1 MRQGKNGPWLPVAI
15 WYDDSGTLLCLK
27 AAIHVNPHDV
37 WTWVCRNPV
46 SYEMYVSVAEAG
58 KGWPDDVGGGTETSS
73 SVNGVG
79 HNSSGVYE
87 AESLLEEIEA
97 FVFVTT
103 VLGELVAALCGEC
116 DGEEIPTAFDGR
128 ARGKL
133 LHILTQTGS
142 GFVEVGDLVFA
153 ERTTVD
159 DRLEVGRLGIL
170 RNKVIVALDGLLE
183 DTLAAGIRGRKCH
196 GFGGENLSAQ
206 IIDHL
211 KLVGRER
218 RTGLGFF
225 QAGECLVE
233 LTKVKLADTEL
244 DRRRLDENIGGI
256 TSDDGLVGGC
266 GTFVI
271 GAGKQAVGGFVF
283 LGSGL
288 RLSVECTR
296 PEEKGH

>member
-1 MRQGKNGPWLPVAI
+1 MFVEPLAI
-15 WYDDSGTLLCLK
+15 GF
-27 AAIHVNPHDV
+27 
-37 WTWVCRNPV
+37 
-46 SYEMYVSVAEAG
+46 
-58 KGWPDDVGGGTETSS
+58 GTEC
-73 SVNGVG
+73 GA
-79 HNSSGVYE
+79 HE
-87 AESLLEEIEA
+87 EDFAELEICVIHEREILFARDDPTQEFFGLLEEIEA
-97 FVFVTT
+97 FVFVTSI
-103 VLGELVAALCGEC
+103 LGELVAALCGKR
-116 DGEEIPTAFDGR
+116 DGKEIPTAFDGR

-133 LHILTQTGS
+133 LHVLTQTGS

-170 RNKVIVALDGLLE
+170 CSKVVVALDGLLE
-183 DTLAAGIRGRKCH
+183 DALAAGIRGGKRH

-206 IIDHL
+206 VVDHL
-211 KLVGRER
+211 KLIRSER
-218 RTGLGFF
+218 WTCLGFF

-233 LTKVKLADTEL
+233 LTKVELADTEL

-283 LGSGL
+283 LGGGL

-296 PEEKGH
+296 PEEKRHQRREDNNGELFHDGISIAEAGG